1 MPEVLN
7 SKRAKDIC
15 EDAGR
20 CGGRYLNTICS
31 LFVLMVLACLGAY
44 FEADATMFRASV
56 DFDATLQMTLDL
68 KRASVPAATVADTTG
83 ASSTQ
88 CCRHFQQ
95 A

>member
-20 CGGRYLNTICS
+20 CGGRYLNTLCS
-31 LFVLMVLACLGAY
+31 LFVLIALTYLGAY
-44 FEADATMFRASV
+44 FELDATGFRASV
-56 DFDATLQMTLDL
+56 DFDATMQVTLDL

-88 CCRHFQQ
+88 WCRHFRQ

>member
-20 CGGRYLNTICS
+20 CEGRYHNTIRS
-31 LFVLMVLACLGAY
+31 WFVLMVLAYLGAY
-44 FEADATMFRASV
+44 FDVDAAGFHANV
-56 DFDATLQMTLDL
+56 DVDATLQVTLNL

-88 CCRHFQQ
+88 CCRRFQQ

>member
-7 SKRAKDIC
+7 SKRAEDIC

-20 CGGRYLNTICS
+20 RGGRYLNTICS
-31 LFVLMVLACLGAY
+31 WYVLVVLACLGAY
-44 FEADATMFRASV
+44 FEIDAKGFRASV
-56 DFDATLQMTLDL
+56 DVDATLQVTLDL

-88 CCRHFQQ
+88 CCRRFQQ

>member
-1 MPEVLN
+1 MPKVLN

-20 CGGRYLNTICS
+20 CGGRYHDTIS
-31 LFVLMVLACLGAY
+31 SWFVLMVLLHLGAY
-44 FEADATMFRASV
+44 FELDAAGLHTNV
-56 DFDATLQMTLDL
+56 DVDATLQVTVNL

-88 CCRHFQQ
+88 CCRRFQQ

>member
-1 MPEVLN
+1 MLEVHN

-15 EDAGR
+15 EDARRSGER
-20 CGGRYLNTICS
+20 CFNTFCS
-31 LFVLMVLACLGAY
+31 CYVLIAVLCFGAY
-44 FEADATMFRASV
+44 FEQVVPGSRGSVAFEATIYT
-56 DFDATLQMTLDL
+56 TLNVT
-68 KRASVPAATVADTTG
+68 RASVPAAKVADTTG